1 MERKPAFCRPFLCKL
16 TVLLLQKGVLYSI
29 FMVYIVF
36 RHNTDC
42 GLLSERVEKD
52 GISRIFRRSFR
63 HQRVHRHGRMSA
75 FGGTAAARRRGSAD
89 RRGQRGR
96 RARAGGGEVLRVRL
110 AGVAPDGQP
119 RPGRHEKSRNSL
131 RPAHSAV
138 HSRRRRRNQR
148 PAAGRAVLRRVV
160 AFGRAAAGA
169 RCALHGARS
178 AERGLQDG
186 LRAGGKRAGGVL
198 RGQPDRLPGA
208 DAERAHQPPER
219 TQTAFS
225 LSAAPGAS
233 PLAKRPRLRPCARSA
248 PRQAGARRRGG
259 RRA

>member
-1 MERKPAFCRPFLCKL
+1 MQTLVNSKTAFFPFIFHFSISRFILWNEKPAFCRPFLCKL

-75 FGGTAAARRRGSAD
+75 FGGTAAARRRGAAD

-119 RPGRHEKSRNSL
+119 RPG
-131 RPAHSAV
+131 
-138 HSRRRRRNQR
+138 
-148 PAAGRAVLRRVV
+148 
-160 AFGRAAAGA
+160 
-169 RCALHGARS
+169 
-178 AERGLQDG
+178 
-186 LRAGGKRAGGVL
+186 
-198 RGQPDRLPGA
+198 
-208 DAERAHQPPER
+208 PPEPPASA
-219 TQTAFS
+219 TAEDE
-225 LSAAPGAS
+225 
-233 PLAKRPRLRPCARSA
+233 
-248 PRQAGARRRGG
+248 
-259 RRA
+259 